1 MDIQMEYPISDLARI
16 FPDMPPE
23 DFARLVA
30 SIREDGLMDPITVW
44 QGQVIDGRHRYA
56 ACSEAGVERRFEY
69 LDDDADPL
77 RHILAR
83 NDLRRHLDESR
94 RAVVAHKLSASS
106 APGRP
111 RKENDANLH
120 SSFTQGEAA
129 ELLRVS
135 RRTVAH
141 AARVLSEDSPAA
153 PAVRLAVEQ
162 GRATVSDASRVIDE
176 PAEVRPHLER
186 RRRRRLQ
193 SGCQRFQRLSS
204 RLTSCS
210 SSSMRSSALVRAR
223 YSMSRSA
230 SAHSARCSIAANSSP
245 PGGSGILNG
254 RVPSSSILWG
264 QSAAVMSHVQHSS
277 GLGTRARG
285 CPAARGCACRCRFSM
300 NSRSS
305 ESDGMSTSSCQ

>member
-1 MDIQMEYPISDLARI
+1 MQMEYPISDLARI

-69 LDDDADPL
+69 LDDDTDPL

-94 RAVVAHKLSASS
+94 RAVVAHKLSAAS

-129 ELLRVS
+129 ALLRVS
-135 RRTVAH
+135 RRTVVH
-141 AARVLSEDSPAA
+141 AARVLSENSPAA

-162 GRATVSDASRVIDE
+162 GRVTVSDASRVIDE
-176 PAEVRPHLER
+176 PAEVQLRALER
-186 RRRRRLQ
+186 VI
-193 SGCQRFQRLSS
+193 G
-204 RLTSCS
+204 
-210 SSSMRSSALVRAR
+210 
-223 YSMSRSA
+223 
-230 SAHSARCSIAANSSP
+230 
-245 PGGSGILNG
+245 GGSKNLAG
-254 RVPSSSILWG
+254 
-264 QSAAVMSHVQHSS
+264 
-277 GLGTRARG
+277 
-285 CPAARGCACRCRFSM
+285 AARRVNDEASLQEDAAAPWSPTGP
-300 NSRSS
+300 
-305 ESDGMSTSSCQ
+305 GPWP